1 MRLFVP
7 GAKCESHDQAE
18 TNFRVLIRL
27 QINIGSQPGSS
38 RHSGKFAADAI
49 ARRRRRN
56 HRISRGR
63 GESRFLSVT
72 CGHSKGRRVSS
83 LAYPKEA
90 RRKRGKLNDETVYNT
105 LRRRKWIAS
114 DWRMSE
120 NNLKAKYYSITKNGR
135 KRLARG
141 TENWEL
147 IAGVVDRLLRL

>member
-1 MRLFVP
+1 
-7 GAKCESHDQAE
+7 
-18 TNFRVLIRL
+18 
-27 QINIGSQPGSS
+27 
-38 RHSGKFAADAI
+38 
-49 ARRRRRN
+49 
-56 HRISRGR
+56 
-63 GESRFLSVT
+63 
-72 CGHSKGRRVSS
+72 
-83 LAYPKEA
+83 
-90 RRKRGKLNDETVYNT
+90 LNDETVYNT